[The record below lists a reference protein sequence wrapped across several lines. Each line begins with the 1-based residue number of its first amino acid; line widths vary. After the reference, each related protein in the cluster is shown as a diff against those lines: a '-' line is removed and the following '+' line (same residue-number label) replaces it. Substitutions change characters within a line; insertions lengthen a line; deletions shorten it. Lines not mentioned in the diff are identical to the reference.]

1 MDNREKLDIREYYE
15 KNKEWLQQVALSGDI
30 VVRSMALAILSV
42 GADRKAEYEERYGQD
57 IRSQRQ

>member
-1 MDNREKLDIREYYE
+1 MDDREKLDIREYYE

-42 GADRKAEYEERYGQD
+42 GADRKAEYEERYRQD
-57 IRSQRQ
+57 IRSQSQ